1 MARLAA
7 KLPVPQDAK
16 LKDPAQFTLIGKDHT
31 RRLDS
36 LAKST
41 GTAKFTCDVRLPG
54 LLDAFVVRP
63 PAFAARLRSF
73 DASAAKAVPGVTDVV
88 QIPEGIAVVATSTWA
103 ALRGFQ
109 AVKADWDTSESEK
122 LSSEALFTQ
131 YRALARTKGAT
142 VTHSDQTAGA
152 LAKAAK
158 TIEAIYEFPF
168 LAHAA
173 MEPMNCVAW
182 LHDGQLETWSGHQ
195 GQTMDHAAAA
205 QAAGLPMDKVKL
217 NSLISGGSF
226 GRRANAWSD
235 YVVEAVHV
243 AKAIGGRAP
252 VRVQATRESDM
263 RAGLY
268 RPLYVHALKA
278 GIDGRGTIVGWQ
290 HAIVGQ
296 SIMAP
301 LAGGAVATD
310 HVDGSSVEGV
320 WPTSYAIPNMSVD
333 LHSPVLPVRP
343 LWWRSVGHTHTA
355 YVMETMIDELATM
368 AGRDP
373 VEYRLQLLKD
383 KPRVAAVLKLAAER
397 AGWGGPIAPGRAR
410 GVAVHHSFQTCV
422 ARGRGGF
429 AVRERQAARASRR
442 GRRGLRHGDQPR
454 RGARPD
460 GGRCADSRSR
470 PPYIVRS
477 RSSTAGRS
485 RATSTTTRSCVSTRC
500 RRSRCTSCKVMPR
513 RRAWVSRACRRS
525 RLRSRMRSSSSPASA
540 CGDCRSLGTR
550 CKRRRKTR
558 RLQLRHCPTQQE
570 PRERQRLRMQRR
582 RRRTRRGLKAWF
594 ALAFVAGRAAA
605 RREFR
610 VIARRHHGLWTAPF
624 HVTIDNVKKRRAY
637 QMAAR
642 ADAVEETRTR
652 IMQAAYQLWLE
663 QHYDDV
669 SLERVA
675 QRAHISKQTLIRQF
689 GSKDQLAYATVDWC
703 RPREEAARHVEP
715 GDVPGAVAIVVER
728 YEHMGDANVR
738 MLEIERRVPAIG
750 YLIGQGRESHRQW
763 VERVFRPFLPKR
775 AGAAYERRALAFY
788 AATEVML
795 WKLLRR
801 DFGLS
806 RKQTEAVLLELVS
819 GLAAQDRG
827 ETR

>member
-1 MARLAA
+1 MPNAFVQITPDDWVVVIVKHLEMGQGTTTGIATLVAEELDADWARVRAEYAPSDPVRYKNTAFGAQGTGGSTAMRAGYEQMRKAGATARAMLVQAAAGSWGVSASEIAVSKSTLSHPSGKRASFGEMARLAA
-7 KLPVPQDAK
+7 KLPVPEDAK
-16 LKDPAQFTLIGKDHT
+16 LKDPAQFTLIGKDNT

-54 LLDAFVVRP
+54 LLNAFVVRS

-131 YRALARTKGAT
+131 YRGLARSKGAT
-142 VTHSDQTAGA
+142 VTHSDQSAGA

-158 TIEAIYEFPF
+158 TIEAVYEFPF

-182 LHDGQLETWSGHQ
+182 LHDGQLETWAGHQ
-195 GQTMDHAAAA
+195 VQTMDHAAAA

-252 VRVQATRESDM
+252 VRVQTTRESDM

-278 GIDGRGTIVGWQ
+278 GIDAHGAIAGWQ

-301 LAGGAVATD
+301 LAGGAAAASD
-310 HVDGSSVEGV
+310 HVDSSSVEGV

-355 YVMETMIDELATM
+355 YVMETMIDELATL

-410 GVAVHHSFQTCV
+410 GVAVHQSFQTCV
-422 ARGRGGF
+422 AQVAEVSLSGSGKPRVHRVVVAVDCGTVINPDVVRAQMEGGVGF
-429 AVRERQAARASRR
+429 ALSAALYSEITVEHGRAVESNFDDYPL
-442 GRRGLRHGDQPR
+442 LRFDEMPQVEVHLVPSAAAPTGVGEP
-454 RGARPD
+454 GV
-460 GGRCADSRSR
+460 
-470 PPYIVRS
+470 PPL
-477 RSSTAGRS
+477 A
-485 RATSTTTRSCVSTRC
+485 
-500 RRSRCTSCKVMPR
+500 
-513 RRAWVSRACRRS
+513 
-525 RLRSRMRSSSSPASA
+525 PAVA
-540 CGDCRSLGTR
+540 NAIFQLTGQRV
-550 CKRRRKTR
+550 R
-558 RLQLRHCPTQQE
+558 RL
-570 PRERQRLRMQRR
+570 
-582 RRRTRRGLKAWF
+582 
-594 ALAFVAGRAAA
+594 
-605 RREFR
+605 
-610 VIARRHHGLWTAPF
+610 PF
-624 HVTIDNVKKRRAY
+624 
-637 QMAAR
+637 
-642 ADAVEETRTR
+642 
-652 IMQAAYQLWLE
+652 
-663 QHYDDV
+663 
-669 SLERVA
+669 
-675 QRAHISKQTLIRQF
+675 
-689 GSKDQLAYATVDWC
+689 
-703 RPREEAARHVEP
+703 ARHTLQ
-715 GDVPGAVAIVVER
+715 AKA
-728 YEHMGDANVR
+728 
-738 MLEIERRVPAIG
+738 
-750 YLIGQGRESHRQW
+750 
-763 VERVFRPFLPKR
+763 
-775 AGAAYERRALAFY
+775 
-788 AATEVML
+788 
-795 WKLLRR
+795 
-801 DFGLS
+801 
-806 RKQTEAVLLELVS
+806 
-819 GLAAQDRG
+819 
-827 ETR
+827 

>member
-1 MARLAA
+1 MGETESSALGRRGFLKGAAASGLVIAVDWSLPGAIAACPAVGGLAPAFMPNAFVQITPDDWVVVIVKHLEMGQGTTTGIATLVAEELDADWARVRAEYAPSDPVRYKNTAFGAQGTGGSTAMRAGYEQMRKAGATARAMLVQAAAGSWGVSASEIAVSKSTLSHSSGKHASFGDMARLAA

-16 LKDPAQFTLIGKDHT
+16 LKDPAQFTLIGKEHT

-73 DASAAKAVPGVTDVV
+73 DASAAKAVPGVTGVV

-422 ARGRGGF
+422 AEVAEVSLSASGKPRVHRVVVAVDCGTVINPDVVRAQMEGGVGF
-429 AVRERQAARASRR
+429 ALSASLYSEITVEHGRAVESNFDDYPLLRFDEMPQVEVHLVQSDAAPT
-442 GRRGLRHGDQPR
+442 GVGEPGV
-454 RGARPD
+454 
-460 GGRCADSRSR
+460 
-470 PPYIVRS
+470 PPL
-477 RSSTAGRS
+477 A
-485 RATSTTTRSCVSTRC
+485 
-500 RRSRCTSCKVMPR
+500 
-513 RRAWVSRACRRS
+513 
-525 RLRSRMRSSSSPASA
+525 PAVA
-540 CGDCRSLGTR
+540 NAIFQLTGQRV
-550 CKRRRKTR
+550 R
-558 RLQLRHCPTQQE
+558 RL
-570 PRERQRLRMQRR
+570 
-582 RRRTRRGLKAWF
+582 
-594 ALAFVAGRAAA
+594 
-605 RREFR
+605 
-610 VIARRHHGLWTAPF
+610 PF
-624 HVTIDNVKKRRAY
+624 
-637 QMAAR
+637 
-642 ADAVEETRTR
+642 
-652 IMQAAYQLWLE
+652 
-663 QHYDDV
+663 
-669 SLERVA
+669 
-675 QRAHISKQTLIRQF
+675 
-689 GSKDQLAYATVDWC
+689 
-703 RPREEAARHVEP
+703 ARHTLQ
-715 GDVPGAVAIVVER
+715 AKA
-728 YEHMGDANVR
+728 
-738 MLEIERRVPAIG
+738 
-750 YLIGQGRESHRQW
+750 
-763 VERVFRPFLPKR
+763 
-775 AGAAYERRALAFY
+775 
-788 AATEVML
+788 
-795 WKLLRR
+795 
-801 DFGLS
+801 
-806 RKQTEAVLLELVS
+806 
-819 GLAAQDRG
+819 
-827 ETR
+827 